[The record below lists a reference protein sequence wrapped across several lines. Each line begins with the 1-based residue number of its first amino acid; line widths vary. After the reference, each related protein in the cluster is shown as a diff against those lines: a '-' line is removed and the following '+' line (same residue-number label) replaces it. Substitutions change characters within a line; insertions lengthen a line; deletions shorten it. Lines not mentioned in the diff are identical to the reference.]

1 MGHGIEAGVRL
12 RGLATLVDHRDFSK
26 GRSRAAVLVGMRATT
41 APINIS
47 PTTFYAD
54 GSGAP
59 TTVECAGYVFA
70 CDYLGDVRLTL
81 IKPVSGSRIQNEI
94 AAQRCRRAYVQHVL
108 DNAPKGWL
116 TANEALYTE

>member
-1 MGHGIEAGVRL
+1 MCQR
-12 RGLATLVDHRDFSK
+12 RDFSK
-26 GRSRAAVLVGMRATT
+26 GRSSGAVLVGMSATT

-70 CDYLGDVRLTL
+70 CDYLGDVSLTL
-81 IKPVSGSRIQNEI
+81 IKPVSGSRTQNEI
-94 AAQRCRRAYVQHVL
+94 AARRCRRAYIRHVL
-108 DNAPKGWL
+108 DNAPEGWL
-116 TANEALYTE
+116 ATNEALYTA